1 MINVLVVVFG
11 DWFENVLE
19 SRKYSS
25 WNVWNVVKDYV
36 SGYVD
41 VVEDNN
47 KSVSNKEDVIKYD
60 WKELISSVEVKKY
73 NEYVIDVS
81 GLDEFGWMIFNVEE
95 IRKLGDRYLKLCEDG
110 NVEVV
115 SEVEEGVELDMW
127 FEDYS
132 EGEEVL
138 IFDRDCK
145 YFKLVKKEE

>member
-19 SRKYSS
+19 SRKYSY

-47 KSVSNKEDVIKYD
+47 KSVSYKDDVIDYD
-60 WKELISSVEVKKY
+60 WKELINSVVVKKY
-73 NEYVIDVS
+73 NDYVIDVS

-115 SEVEEGVELDMW
+115 CEVEEGVELDMW

-138 IFDRDCK
+138 IFDRECK

>member
-19 SRKYSS
+19 SRKYSG

-47 KSVSNKEDVIKYD
+47 KSVSNKEDVIEYD
-60 WKELISSVEVKKY
+60 WKELINSVEVKKY
-73 NEYVIDVS
+73 NDYVIDVS